1 MSNGVDVVGPTAAN
15 ASIGD
20 ASNIIQS
27 VVHACPTAVS
37 SGSTGFSSLLLSRA
51 IGEQDAANRMRAA
64 AEWLDARSDPLGGDD
79 LILQMSSTDKR
90 GSINDDDL
98 PLVQQPQ
105 HLVAAELPLRM
116 DIRPPAPYN
125 QTTHATQGRSTS
137 RQPGGGNGGVDVHQV
152 AANMGNRQRVAQP
165 SIGQKRPAPNSIG
178 SSASNAIV
186 IDDD

>member
-15 ASIGD
+15 ASFGD
-20 ASNIIQS
+20 AGDIMQS
-27 VVHACPTAVS
+27 GVHERPPAVS
-37 SGSTGFSSLLLSRA
+37 SRGTGFSSLLLSRA

-64 AEWLDARSDPLGGDD
+64 AEWLDARSDPLGGDEMD
-79 LILQMSSTDKR
+79 SVA
-90 GSINDDDL
+90 DDDL

-105 HLVAAELPLRM
+105 HLVAPELPLSYQRL
-116 DIRPPAPYN
+116 PAPYN
-125 QTTHATQGRSTS
+125 HTTSVS
-137 RQPGGGNGGVDVHQV
+137 RQVGGGSSGANVQQV
-152 AANMGNRQRVAQP
+152 AANMGNRQHIAQP